1 MATITANLI
10 LNGAGVTS
18 DPVTVNRN
26 KQLTVGAPA
35 IESASTAVTTTEVI
49 ILDGAVNTVVNYLYV
64 AHTGTSTSATLTI
77 RTQTGSTDVVV
88 ATLVQGEFIFIPVAA
103 STKINLLGS
112 ADTGV
117 AAEYAYFSKA

>member
-10 LNGAGVTS
+10 VNGAGITS
-18 DPVTVNRN
+18 DPVTVNKN

-35 IESASTAVTTTEVI
+35 NPGQIMSAIFVPA
-49 ILDGAVNTVVNYLYV
+49 NTVVNYLYV
-64 AHTGTSTSATLTI
+64 CHTGTSTSATLTI

-88 ATLVQGEFIFIPVAA
+88 ATLVQGEFVFIPVAA
-103 STKINLLGS
+103 STVINLLGS